1 MNNNN
6 NNYNNNKENNENE
19 SKGILQESIDFIF
32 KTITTQQN
40 STKRSSIINSKE
52 NLIDNLAS
60 SLNNLNNN
68 SSFGDNENEN
78 ENDSDNNKY
87 EYIIRAS
94 FLEIYNE
101 EIVDLLNL
109 KTPSKHILIR
119 DINNVNSITGLSM
132 IHVNEPDD
140 CYQ

>member
-1 MNNNN
+1 MNLNN
-6 NNYNNNKENNENE
+6 NE

-40 STKRSSIINSKE
+40 SKEKNFFNKKE
-52 NLIDNLAS
+52 NNQNININTIDNTNNVQS
-60 SLNNLNNN
+60 TLNN
-68 SSFGDNENEN
+68 SFGDKSIEIES
-78 ENDSDNNKY
+78 ENKY

-119 DINNVNSITGLSM
+119 DINNINTITGLSM